1 MRALT
6 SSAIGPGHPDSGILR
21 TLEIALLKAGGGIE
35 KVRAEVPQ
43 LIRRAIDEVID
54 APRTGRLMLGETEK
68 TEKTY
73 LGTKIEILIRKFFG
87 FPKGLLD
94 LHIDGHDV
102 DIKNTVG
109 GNWMIPTEAI
119 GKACILIASDEK
131 KAVCQL
137 GLIVCRLEYLSAS
150 KNKDSKRSISKV
162 GFENILWILR
172 NQPYPANFWERLDP
186 AAAKR
191 ILGCKAGTERIVQL
205 FREVQKRPIHR
216 DVIHAVA
223 QQKDYMKRLRK
234 NGGARD
240 PLAREKIAILSGTYH
255 NALLEKLG
263 LPKIAPD
270 EVLAIKADTGAVEAL
285 LRDADLL

>member
-1 MRALT
+1 M
-6 SSAIGPGHPDSGILR
+6 
-21 TLEIALLKAGGGIE
+21 
-35 KVRAEVPQ
+35 
-43 LIRRAIDEVID
+43 
-54 APRTGRLMLGETEK
+54 
-68 TEKTY
+68 
-73 LGTKIEILIRKFFG
+73 
-87 FPKGLLD
+87 
-94 LHIDGHDV
+94 
-102 DIKNTVG
+102 
-109 GNWMIPTEAI
+109 
-119 GKACILIASDEK
+119 
-131 KAVCQL
+131 
-137 GLIVCRLEYLSAS
+137 IVCRLEYLSAS

-270 EVLAIKADTGAVEAL
+270 EVLAIKADTDAVEAL